1 MFSPSGC
8 QGSSYLLA
16 QISWIQLIPHYE
28 SLTKLSF
35 RAFRTDI
42 SLCTFHSQLGKR
54 EPVIALRDHFA
65 VSEDV
70 IKLSVLVQQRKKVKG
85 GSQAIEN
92 DCKTSKSDCL
102 EDWYVIP

>member
-1 MFSPSGC
+1 MNLSTWSDTCNVFS
-8 QGSSYLLA
+8 
-16 QISWIQLIPHYE
+16 IWM
-28 SLTKLSF
+28 
-35 RAFRTDI
+35 
-42 SLCTFHSQLGKR
+42 LCTFHSQLGKR